1 MQKIIF
7 IVNNQFLVKTNE
19 NDVEKNFEDFYI
31 TMRIA
36 VLPKP

>member
-19 NDVEKNFEDFYI
+19 NDVEKNFEDFY
-31 TMRIA
+31 
-36 VLPKP
+36 KFKQNSFF